1 MTRIR
6 CCRFYLALFACLLA
20 VSSCTPLPMTL
31 LKEVAGKPKQ
41 FQSRQIIVTLSEDIR
56 DQWPSINQEIL
67 DKFDVQAVGQ
77 FPLTSIRVNCLVYR
91 VSDMVDVDE
100 IIRRLKM
107 DNRIELVQ
115 GNQVF
120 AGLQAGNANRRQAL
134 SYGALSYGP
143 KMIHADWVHDKV
155 TGKGVNIAV
164 IDTGAD
170 KDHPD
175 LKGSVRATHNFVD
188 GGEASF
194 AEDRHG
200 TAVVGVIAAHANDGI
215 GIYGVAPE
223 ARVEVFKA
231 CWYAD
236 ANNDKALCSSWTLAK
251 ALDAAI
257 NSGCRI
263 INLSLSGAEDALLK
277 KLLITADRHHIVL
290 VAAALENGDDPG
302 FPASLDQV
310 IPVISADPQ
319 GDTVYPR
326 WHAKQA
332 LMVAPGVEILT
343 TAPRASY
350 DFLSGSSLAA
360 AHVSAVVALMLQQ
373 QPGLEPD
380 SVKSVLKKTGRLQNP
395 HPLEDSRLFVLVN
408 ACQALADLGATVGC
422 P

>member
-1 MTRIR
+1 MNRT
-6 CCRFYLALFACLLA
+6 CCYRLYLGVFAALLS
-20 VSSCTPLPMTL
+20 VSACTPLPTTL
-31 LKEVAGKPKQ
+31 LKEVVGNPKQ

-56 DQWPSINQEIL
+56 DQWPSINRDIL

-91 VSDMVDVDE
+91 VSDMVEMDE
-100 IIRRLKM
+100 IIRRLSM
-107 DNRIELVQ
+107 DSRIGLVQ
-115 GNQVF
+115 ANQVF
-120 AGLQAGNANRRQAL
+120 AGLQVAGGNTRQSS

-143 KMIHADWVHDKV
+143 KMIHADWVHGTV
-155 TGKGVNIAV
+155 TGKGVTIAV

-175 LKGSVRATHNFVD
+175 LKGSVLATHNFVD
-188 GGEASF
+188 GGDASF

-200 TAVVGVIAAHANDGI
+200 TAVVGVIAARANDGI
-215 GIYGVAPE
+215 GISGVAPE
-223 ARVEVFKA
+223 AGVEVFRA

-236 ANNDKALCSSWTLAK
+236 VNNDKALCSSWTLAK

-263 INLSLSGAEDALLK
+263 INLSLSGTEDALLK
-277 KLLITADRHHIVL
+277 KLLITADQHHIVL

-310 IPVISADPQ
+310 IPVISADPL

-326 WHAKQA
+326 WHTKQA

-343 TAPRASY
+343 TAPRAGY
-350 DFLSGSSLAA
+350 DLLSGSSLAA
-360 AHVSAVVALMLQQ
+360 AHVSGVVALMLQH
-373 QPGLEPD
+373 QPGLEPN
-380 SVKSVLKKTGRLQNP
+380 SVKSVLKKTGRLQAS

-408 ACQALADLGATVGC
+408 ACQALADIGAAVGC